1 MFNYEGL
8 FNTTQVDEEVEED
21 GPAVPTFSNRWKW
34 FSMIERL
41 AGGDVTKF
49 EEVYDVSYLTALNTL
64 SYWKEKDDYENM
76 MRKRQEMMNKHR

>member
-49 EEVYDVSYLTALNTL
+49 EEVYDVSYLTALTTL